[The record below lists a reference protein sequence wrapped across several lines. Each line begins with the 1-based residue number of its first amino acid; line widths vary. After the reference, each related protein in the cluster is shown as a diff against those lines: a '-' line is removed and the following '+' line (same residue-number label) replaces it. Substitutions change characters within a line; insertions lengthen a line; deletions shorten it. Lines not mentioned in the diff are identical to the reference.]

1 MGGCQK
7 IYGPTFVRGQNDM
20 ANEMN
25 EQKNKKPEHIEDDA
39 HKKSEPGENPLAK
52 ALNVTVSIPETVEI
66 RMVDASVL
74 ADYEVWFF
82 ISSILASA
90 VVGFFVAYLQSN
102 CSISLL
108 ATTLV
113 FAVLFVISFIMT
125 FMKRHKLRKKSKD
138 IKLRATEIVTKEEK

>member
-1 MGGCQK
+1 
-7 IYGPTFVRGQNDM
+7 M

-25 EQKNKKPEHIEDDA
+25 EPKNKTPEHIDVDA
-39 HKKSEPGENPLAK
+39 YDKSEPSENPLAK

-102 CSISLL
+102 GGGSLL

-113 FAVLFVISFIMT
+113 FAALFAISCIMT
-125 FMKRHKLRKKSKD
+125 FTKRHKLRKKSKD